1 MTPFSCSNTCKI
13 CLFCHLIGRVI
24 HKSDVLYLIFAF
36 LATRIFEYFELKWIA
51 AKKAAVFDL
60 KNITSCPTYKTRKVC
75 KYLNNSNISKITF
88 FDLNIWFLSRLDP
101 KSSKM
106 CHLRAGLSPYRRS
119 KIQNKIFS
127 QRIFQNTIFFCGR
140 NIFSGQKIR
149 IFWVTYF
156 WKKIQFFN
164 IASNWHNEP

>member
-1 MTPFSCSNTCKI
+1 MLILPSDWASHPQIRCSVLDICIFSDSD
-13 CLFCHLIGRVI
+13 FRV
-24 HKSDVLYLIFAF
+24 F
-36 LATRIFEYFELKWIA
+36 W
-51 AKKAAVFDL
+51 AKMNCGQKTAVFDL

-88 FDLNIWFLSRLDP
+88 FELNIWFLSRLDP

-127 QRIFQNTIFFCGR
+127 QKIFQNIIFFLWAEH
-140 NIFSGQKIR
+140 IFGTENTHFLGD
-149 IFWVTYF
+149 IFL
-156 WKKIQFFN
+156 KKNSVFQ
-164 IASNWHNEP
+164 HCK

>member
-1 MTPFSCSNTCKI
+1 MLILPSDWASHPQIRCSVLDICIFSDSD
-13 CLFCHLIGRVI
+13 FRV
-24 HKSDVLYLIFAF
+24 F
-36 LATRIFEYFELKWIA
+36 W
-51 AKKAAVFDL
+51 AKMNCGQKTAVFDL

-127 QRIFQNTIFFCGR
+127 QKIFQNIIFFVG
-140 NIFSGQKIR
+140 G
-149 IFWVTYF
+149 TYF
-156 WKKIQFFN
+156 RDRKYAFFGWHIFEKKFSFSTLQVIG
-164 IASNWHNEP
+164 IMSLK